1 VYGAQMKANAQVDS
15 ARATFPPSLAELS
28 DGDLLAGTRRLVGA
42 SNQLLAS
49 LLAHLAEVEAR
60 GVHRTRACSSLYTYC
75 VYELRLSEDA
85 AFRRVSASRLVRRF
99 PALFDA
105 IASGELHL
113 TAVLMLGP
121 HLTTEN
127 IVEVLPRAKHR
138 TKREIAQLVREL
150 DPVPDVPARIEPL
163 GPALAHEPKPLRR
176 PTWEM
181 FVRSFNPVRNLNP
194 GERPRE
200 WMDDGLA
207 QLAND
212 TAWGA
217 DDSGAAAA
225 VADLAVDGAEPA
237 QHIAGSGG
245 HVAATFEPGLERSE
259 QPLQRS
265 EPALE
270 RGEPALQRSE
280 PALERSDTASARMDP
295 SRAVT
300 MAEVRVGNEP
310 QASPAAGAQRY
321 LVQFTA
327 TAEHVQLVERAQ
339 ALLSQSREGA
349 SLADV
354 HLRAMREL
362 VAALEK
368 RKYGAGARA
377 RSGRKGPAGAATE
390 GENTAPAEG
399 QAVAASTAAQASSPS
414 ESEVE
419 ESPRQRGRHVPVA
432 IRREVFARDDGR
444 CGYVDAD
451 GQRCRETR
459 CLELHHLRA
468 FALGG
473 DQSVHNLT
481 LRCRAHNALAAET
494 DFGRPFMEQKRGS
507 TRHESLATG
516 ASRRDE
522 IRRK

>member
-1 VYGAQMKANAQVDS
+1 MKANAQVAS
-15 ARATFPPSLAELS
+15 SSATFPPSLAELS

-49 LLAHLAEVEAR
+49 LLVHLAEVEAR

-85 AFRRVSASRLVRRF
+85 AFRRVSAARLVRRF

-113 TAVLMLGP
+113 TAILMLGP
-121 HLTTEN
+121 HLTAEN
-127 IVEVLPRAKHR
+127 LVEVLARAKHR

-163 GPALAHEPKPLRR
+163 GPSLAHEPKPLRR

-181 FVRSFNPVRNLNP
+181 FVRSFSPVRNLSP
-194 GERPRE
+194 GERPRD

-207 QLAND
+207 QLVND
-212 TAWGA
+212 TTGGA
-217 DDSGAAAA
+217 DDSRAAAA

-237 QHIAGSGG
+237 QHITGSAGDT
-245 HVAATFEPGLERSE
+245 AATLEPALE
-259 QPLQRS
+259 RS

-270 RGEPALQRSE
+270 RGEA
-280 PALERSDTASARMDP
+280 ASARMDP

-300 MAEVRVGNEP
+300 MAEVRVGNDSRP
-310 QASPAAGAQRY
+310 SPAAGAQRY
-321 LVQFTA
+321 SVQFTA

-349 SLADV
+349 SLAEV
-354 HLRAMREL
+354 HLRALREL

-368 RKYGAGARA
+368 RKYGVGARP
-377 RSGRKGPAGAATE
+377 RSARKGPAGAATE
-390 GENTAPAEG
+390 EENADPAEA
-399 QAVAASTAAQASSPS
+399 QPIPASTAGQASSAS

-419 ESPRQRGRHVPVA
+419 ESPRWRGRHVPVA
-432 IRREVFARDDGR
+432 VRREVFARDDGR

-451 GQRCRETR
+451 GQRCRETH
-459 CLELHHLRA
+459 CLELHHVRA

-473 DQSVHNLT
+473 DHTAQNLT

-494 DFGRPFMEQKRGS
+494 DFGRPFMEKKRGS
-507 TRHESLATG
+507 PRHESLATAARG
-516 ASRRDE
+516 RNQ
-522 IRRK
+522 IRCK

>member
-1 VYGAQMKANAQVDS
+1 YGAQMKANAQVDS
-15 ARATFPPSLAELS
+15 ARATFPPPLAELS

-85 AFRRVSASRLVRRF
+85 AFRRVSASRPVRRF

-121 HLTTEN
+121 HLTGEN
-127 IVEVLPRAKHR
+127 IVEVLARAKHR

-150 DPVPDVPARIEPL
+150 DPVPDIPARIEPL
-163 GPALAHEPKPLRR
+163 GPSLAHEPKALRR

-194 GERPRE
+194 GERPRD

-212 TAWGA
+212 TASA
-217 DDSGAAAA
+217 DSGAAAD
-225 VADLAVDGAEPA
+225 VADSAVDGGEPL
-237 QHIAGSGG
+237 QDIEGSGG
-245 HVAATFEPGLERSE
+245 HVAATFEP
-259 QPLQRS
+259 
-265 EPALE
+265 ALE
-270 RGEPALQRSE
+270 RGEPAL
-280 PALERSDTASARMDP
+280 ERGEAASARMDP

-310 QASPAAGAQRY
+310 RPRPAAEAQRY
-321 LVQFTA
+321 SVQFTA

-339 ALLSQSREGA
+339 ALLSHCREGA
-349 SLADV
+349 SLAEV
-354 HLRAMREL
+354 HLRALREL

-368 RKYGAGARA
+368 RKYGVGARP
-377 RSGRKGPAGAATE
+377 RSARKGPAGAAT
-390 GENTAPAEG
+390 GGANADPAEA
-399 QAVAASTAAQASSPS
+399 QPIPACTAAQASSAN

-419 ESPRQRGRHVPVA
+419 ESPRWRGRHVPVA
-432 IRREVFARDDGR
+432 VRREVFARDDGR

-468 FALGG
+468 FAVGG
-473 DQSVHNLT
+473 DHSVHNLT

-507 TRHESLATG
+507 PRHESSATAARG
-516 ASRRDE
+516 RNQ
-522 IRRK
+522 IRCK